1 MSRLRFFLA
10 SLVLLALAMPA
21 TAQTEC
27 PDDDDS
33 PCSNATLV
41 ADVDA
46 AEPGTAFDVALH
58 IEIEPQWHV
67 YWENPGDSGLPVQI
81 EWDVPEGVRI
91 EPLRNPFPERID
103 IAGLTSYAFEDEA
116 SLLARVAVPDDFAA
130 DELVL
135 SGQATWL
142 ICADICLQAE
152 QPVSLTVP
160 IGTPTATRQLD
171 AARALLPVQAE
182 GWAASASPT
191 DGGVTLHLFPPR
203 DWGGSL
209 EGAQFFPAEE
219 GVLDHAAPQQ
229 FEDSR
234 GVWTVE
240 LAVSPIADSSLSRIR
255 GVLVASEGQALVGDA
270 RAIEIDAV
278 VSEPMPLQSPRALS
292 LGLGTALLLA
302 LGGGLLLNLMPCVF
316 PILSI
321 KILGFAEGKDNA
333 TLRRN
338 GLAFGA
344 GVLVSFWA
352 LAGLLLALRAA
363 GAGLGWGFQLQ
374 SPAIV
379 AALAALMVVIGLNL
393 LGVFEVGNGL
403 AAAGAKADQKSGLG
417 GAFLSGVLATIVATP
432 CTAPFMGA
440 ALGYAIAAPVASS
453 ILVFTALG
461 IGMALP
467 YVLLSFFPA
476 WTERLPRPGPWMV
489 TLRQA
494 LAFPLFATAVWL
506 LWVFG
511 LQVGINGVAL
521 LLMALVFVALA
532 AWLIGRWPAH
542 SASSKVRAVTRGLAV
557 LSLLGAVALAVPAVR
572 GGAGTGVVLNGQ
584 PHVLQGDGPFAIGS
598 SDEVL
603 REYGAPGIAFQAESA
618 WMPFS
623 SASVDQMVASG
634 QPVFIDFT
642 AAWCLSCQ
650 VNKTTTLHTDAVDE
664 AFERAGV
671 TRVRADWTN
680 RNPDITAALDR
691 FGRSGVPFYVLYP
704 GGGADPVFLPEVLTP
719 QIVVD
724 ALASLPAASPT
735 ASL

>member
-1 MSRLRFFLA
+1 MSRFRFLLA
-10 SLVLLALAMPA
+10 PLVFLALALPA
-21 TAQTEC
+21 QAQTEC

-41 ADVDA
+41 ADQDA
-46 AEPGTAFDVALH
+46 VELGTAFDVALR
-58 IEIEPQWHV
+58 IEIEPHWHV

-81 EWDVPEGVRI
+81 EWDAPEGVRI
-91 EPLRNPFPERID
+91 GDLQNPFPERID
-103 IAGLTSYAFEDEA
+103 ISGLTSYAFEDEA
-116 SLLARVAVPDDFAA
+116 QLIARVAVPEDFAG

-135 SGQATWL
+135 SGNATWL

-152 QPVSLTVP
+152 QPVSLTVS
-160 IGTPTATRQLD
+160 IGTPTVTRQLD

-182 GWAASASPT
+182 GWQASVAPADSGLALALT
-191 DGGVTLHLFPPR
+191 PPEG
-203 DWGGSL
+203 WNGSL
-209 EGAQFFPAEE
+209 EDAQFFPAEE
-219 GVLDHAAPQQ
+219 GVLDHTAAQVYEQ
-229 FEDSR
+229 RR
-234 GVWTVE
+234 GVWSVGLTPSAYAE
-240 LAVSPIADSSLSRIR
+240 SPADRIR
-255 GVLVASEGQALVGDA
+255 GVLVAADGQGLVGDA
-270 RAIEIDAV
+270 RAIEIDAMV
-278 VSEPMPLQSPRALS
+278 DASSTPVSSRSGLN
-292 LGLGTALLLA
+292 LGWALLFA
-302 LGGGLLLNLMPCVF
+302 LGGGMILNLMPCVF

-321 KILGFAEGKDNA
+321 KVLGFAEGKDGA

-344 GVLVSFWA
+344 GVLVSFWV

-374 SPAIV
+374 SPPIV

-393 LGVFEVGNGL
+393 LGVFEIGNGL
-403 AAAGAKADQKSGLG
+403 AAAGAKADRKSGLG

-440 ALGYAIAAPVASS
+440 ALGFALAAPAYASL
-453 ILVFTALG
+453 LVFTALG

-467 YVLLSFFPA
+467 YVLLSFFPK
-476 WTERLPRPGPWMV
+476 WTERLPRPGAWMV

-511 LQVGINGVAL
+511 LQVGMNGVAL
-521 LLMALVFVALA
+521 LLMALVLVSMA
-532 AWLIGRWPAH
+532 AWFIGHWPAH
-542 SASSKVRAVTRGLAV
+542 VASSKTRAVTRGLAV
-557 LSLLGAVALAVPAVR
+557 LAVVAALGLAIPAVKGAPSALA
-572 GGAGTGVVLNGQ
+572 
-584 PHVLQGDGPFAIGS
+584 LQGNGTETS
-598 SDEVL
+598 
-603 REYGAPGIAFQAESA
+603 GIELEAVGVDADWQ
-618 WMPFS
+618 PFS
-623 SASVDQMVASG
+623 STAVDQLVSEG

-642 AAWCLSCQ
+642 AAWCLTCQ
-650 VNKTTTLHTDAVDE
+650 VNKKTTLHTEGVDQ

-680 RNPDITAALDR
+680 RNPDITATLDR

-704 GGGADPVFLPEVLTP
+704 GGDADPILLPEVLTP
-719 QIVVD
+719 DIVTS
-724 ALASLPAASPT
+724 ALATLPATSPT